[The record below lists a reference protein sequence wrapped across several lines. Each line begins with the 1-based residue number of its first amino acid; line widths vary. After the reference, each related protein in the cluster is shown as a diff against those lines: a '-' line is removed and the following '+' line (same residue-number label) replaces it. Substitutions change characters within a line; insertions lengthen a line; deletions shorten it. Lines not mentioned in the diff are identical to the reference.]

1 MVTPYEAHMTGA
13 VMAREIAK
21 QCLDEAKTAE
31 TDRAFRLIAE
41 HDRHIERAEWHEQ
54 HAAMFAPKHEQ
65 KDMAA

>member
-31 TDRAFRLIAE
+31 TGRAFRLIAE
-41 HDRHIERAEWHEQ
+41 HDRCIDRAEWYEER
-54 HAAMFAPKHEQ
+54 AAWYAPKIEQ
-65 KDMAA
+65 EIAA